1 MPAMSR
7 QVVRIG
13 LVDQV
18 CVGRSRP
25 FVPKLPRVDAWA
37 VLGLPPGS
45 HAVGRSPV
53 ARRKLQ
59 KRAFN
64 DIDRGALGGL
74 IFNARRL
81 RSLTQAQVAAAI
93 GRDRPWLSDVETGKI
108 TYVPDD
114 DIRALAETLGLDAGQ
129 LTTTRDGARAH
140 LAVGVAAYSRRACQ
154 VCGHLNPDD
163 ANFCSACGTPIPAD
177 SKCSACGRQNEAMAN
192 FCTNCGRTL
201 LESSGQRP
209 RAGR

>member
-1 MPAMSR
+1 MLR
-7 QVVRIG
+7 QVVRPG
-13 LVDQV
+13 AVDQV
-18 CVGRSRP
+18 CAGRRLA
-25 FVPKLPRVDAWA
+25 FVPKLPDVFAYA
-37 VLGLPPGS
+37 VLGLSPGS

-81 RSLTQAQVAAAI
+81 HSLTQAQVAADI

-140 LAVGVAAYSRRACQ
+140 LAAGAAAFSRRACQ
-154 VCGHLNPDD
+154 VCGHLNPVD
-163 ANFCSACGTPIPAD
+163 ANFCSACGTPVPAD
-177 SKCSACGRQNEAMAN
+177 SKCPACGRHNEAMAN

-201 LESSGQRP
+201 LDRSGQRS